1 MQVVVKKLSELS
13 IDPANPRQHHNR
25 NLDAIKSSLVLFGQQ
40 CPIIID
46 EAGVVLSG
54 NAVLEAASD
63 LCFQELYCIV
73 SDLKTHAEKIAFS
86 IAANH
91 TSDLSYWHEDLVAEH
106 MQELREQRFIC
117 ENIFP
122 VFKGVSPIRGA

>member
-1 MQVVVKKLSELS
+1 MQVVKKKLTELS
-13 IDPANPRQHHNR
+13 IDPANPRQHQKR

-40 CPIIID
+40 CPVIID
-46 EAGVVLSG
+46 ETGVVLSG
-54 NAVLEAASD
+54 NGVVEAASG
-63 LCFQELYCIV
+63 LGWQEVYCIV

-106 MQELREQRFIC
+106 LQELREQRFIC

-122 VFKGVSPIRGA
+122 IAGA